1 MGKCGRGSGREGGE
15 NSPGSSRGR
24 GRQAR
29 FAVGCPGQDRSLPR
43 QAQRLVQ
50 IRRLTKRSGREPVSY
65 LARLPGEVR
74 NSSRARISGE
84 GNLRERECAESAP
97 HPNPLGG
104 VDSKDSVLGA
114 NQIQSCF

>member
-29 FAVGCPGQDRSLPR
+29 FAVGCPGQDGSPRR
-43 QAQRLVQ
+43 QAQRFVQ

-84 GNLRERECAESAP
+84 GSLRERVCAES
-97 HPNPLGG
+97 PLTPT
-104 VDSKDSVLGA
+104 L
-114 NQIQSCF
+114 